1 MAEAYNYALAGPLAE
16 PLELNGP
23 LEDPG
28 MRDTGPTGTEMSSAD
43 DTLPDPTETAVVE
56 ALRR

>member
-1 MAEAYNYALAGPLAE
+1 MYNYALKGPLAE

-28 MRDTGPTGTEMSSAD
+28 MRDAGPTGTEMSPD
-43 DTLPDPTETAVVE
+43 DTLPDPTETDEVAT
-56 ALRR
+56 LRR

>member
-1 MAEAYNYALAGPLAE
+1 MYNYALRGPLAE

-28 MRDTGPTGTEMSSAD
+28 MRDTGPTETEMGPTD
-43 DTLPDPTETAVVE
+43 DALPEPTETDEV
-56 ALRR
+56 LRR